1 MTECESSAITSP
13 AQFRILYFFQM
24 HDQIVLVHGFSKK
37 TRELKKQD
45 IDLAEK
51 RMKDWMRRFPAGGK
65 IMKKSKVRTFQ
76 SRLQEDIK
84 DPEFK
89 KYYQEERQ
97 ALKLAMS
104 IAELRNQKG
113 LSQQEL
119 AKLMGTSQQAISRV
133 ESGEYEGFTLK
144 TLEKI
149 AEATGM
155 RVKIEFVAT

>member
-1 MTECESSAITSP
+1 
-13 AQFRILYFFQM
+13 
-24 HDQIVLVHGFSKK
+24 
-37 TRELKKQD
+37 
-45 IDLAEK
+45 
-51 RMKDWMRRFPAGGK
+51 
-65 IMKKSKVRTFQ
+65 MKKGKDRTFQ
-76 SRLQEDIK
+76 SRLREDIK

-89 KYYQEERQ
+89 TYYQKERQ
-97 ALKLAMS
+97 ALRLAMK

-119 AKLMGTSQQAISRV
+119 AKLMGTSQQAISRI

-155 RVKIEFVAT
+155 RVKIEFVAA